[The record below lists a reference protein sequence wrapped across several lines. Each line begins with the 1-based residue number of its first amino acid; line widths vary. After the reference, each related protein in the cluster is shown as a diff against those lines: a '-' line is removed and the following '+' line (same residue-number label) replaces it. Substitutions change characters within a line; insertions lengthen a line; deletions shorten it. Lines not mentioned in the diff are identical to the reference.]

1 MNLTD
6 TKKNEKLRQTI
17 RKTTPVIHILHLAN
31 RHDHLSKFE
40 TQLEL
45 LKNSARELG
54 LTVLKIKKGRQEQK
68 AGNTFLRRAMF
79 VISKAKTMHADT
91 KVAIET

>member
-54 LTVLKIKKGRQEQK
+54 LTVLKNKEG
-68 AGNTFLRRAMF
+68 GTRAKSWKYIF
-79 VISKAKTMHADT
+79 AESDVCDFESENDACKH
-91 KVAIET
+91 EGCN